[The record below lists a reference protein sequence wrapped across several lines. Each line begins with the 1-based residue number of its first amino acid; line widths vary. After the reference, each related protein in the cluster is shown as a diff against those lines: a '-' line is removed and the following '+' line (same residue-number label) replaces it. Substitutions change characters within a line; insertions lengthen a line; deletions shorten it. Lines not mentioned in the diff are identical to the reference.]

1 MIMSFVHV
9 FIIKDDKLY
18 KAFVHYKT
26 AQNLL
31 VKGVD
36 CVLPLLRSS
45 FLDAGYLIVDC
56 NKNIVVNGQTASSL
70 KEIRKKDLF
79 VIEA

>member
-1 MIMSFVHV
+1 MSFVNV

-18 KAFVHYKT
+18 RTFVHYKT

-36 CVLPLLRSS
+36 SVLPLLRSS
-45 FLDAGYLIVDC
+45 FLDAGYIVFDC
-56 NKNIVVNGQTASSL
+56 NKNLVINGQCASSL
-70 KEIRKKDLF
+70 KEIRKDLF

>member
-1 MIMSFVHV
+1 MSFVHV

-18 KAFVHYKT
+18 RAFVHYKT

-31 VKGVD
+31 NKGVESA
-36 CVLPLLRSS
+36 LPLLSSS
-45 FLDAGYLIVDC
+45 FLDAGYIVLDC
-56 NKNIVVNGQTASSL
+56 NKNIVVNGQNASSL
-70 KEIRKKDLF
+70 EEIRKKNLF

>member
-1 MIMSFVHV
+1 MSFVHV

-18 KAFVHYKT
+18 RAFVHYKT

-36 CVLPLLRSS
+36 SVLPLLRSS
-45 FLDAGYLIVDC
+45 FLDSGYLIFDC
-56 NKNIVVNGQTASSL
+56 NKNLVINSQNASSL